1 MSFYQLVERPNTWI
15 YFLKLVVLQWVG
27 TAFGVVQ
34 VLMARQNNVHNYLFG
49 IVAILIS
56 IYGCCTNPELYA
68 DILSEPVL
76 SGHEH
81 LWLVLLE
88 DGKATSKR
96 RPSPTPMVGIM
107 VMAAGIVL
115 GCFLLMAYWLGQHTD
130 SDVPYWDAVVVA
142 FAWAGMWL
150 MAKRKIENWVYL
162 NISNL
167 ISVPLLI
174 YKELYI
180 YAGLT
185 AFLFTVAISGYIK
198 WKRIIDNERNKAY
211 A

>member
-1 MSFYQLVERPNTWI
+1 MELFSQI
-15 YFLKLVVLQWVG
+15 VVMQWLG

-34 VLMARQNNVHNYLFG
+34 VLMASQNNVYNYLFG

-56 IYGCCTNPELYA
+56 IYVLYQSQLYA
-68 DILSEPVL
+68 DILLNLYYLVMSIYGWFYWKMGKQQQEAPIAYANRR
-76 SGHEH
+76 EH
-81 LWLVLLE
+81 VV
-88 DGKATSKR
+88 AT
-96 RPSPTPMVGIM
+96 
-107 VMAAGIVL
+107 GIVL
-115 GCFLLMAYWLGQHTD
+115 GCFVLMAYWLGQHTD

-198 WKRIIDNERNKAY
+198 WKRIIDRERDESFA
-211 A
+211 

>member
-1 MSFYQLVERPNTWI
+1 MDLFSQI
-15 YFLKLVVLQWVG
+15 VVMQWLG

-56 IYGCCTNPELYA
+56 IYVLYQSQLYA
-68 DILSEPVL
+68 DILLNLYYLVMSIYGWFYWKMGKQNQEAPIAYANRR
-76 SGHEH
+76 EH
-81 LWLVLLE
+81 GV
-88 DGKATSKR
+88 
-96 RPSPTPMVGIM
+96 
-107 VMAAGIVL
+107 AAGIVL
-115 GCFLLMAYWLGQHTD
+115 GCFILMAYWLGQHTD

-198 WKRIIDNERNKAY
+198 WKRIIDRERDESFA
-211 A
+211 

>member
-1 MSFYQLVERPNTWI
+1 MDLFSQI
-15 YFLKLVVLQWVG
+15 VVMQWLG

-34 VLMARQNNVHNYLFG
+34 VLMARQNNVNNYLFG

-56 IYGCCTNPELYA
+56 IYVLYQSQLYA
-68 DILSEPVL
+68 DILLNLYYLVMSIYGWFYWKMGKQKQEAPIAYANRR
-76 SGHEH
+76 EH
-81 LWLVLLE
+81 GV
-88 DGKATSKR
+88 
-96 RPSPTPMVGIM
+96 
-107 VMAAGIVL
+107 AAGIIL
-115 GCFLLMAYWLGQHTD
+115 GCFVLMAYWLGQHTD

-150 MAKRKIENWVYL
+150 MAKRKIENWIYL

-185 AFLFTVAISGYIK
+185 AFLFVVAVSGYIK

>member
-1 MSFYQLVERPNTWI
+1 MELFSQI
-15 YFLKLVVLQWVG
+15 VVMQWLG

-56 IYGCCTNPELYA
+56 IYVLYQSQLYA
-68 DILSEPVL
+68 DILLNLYYLVMSIYGWFYWKMGKQQQEAPIAYANRR
-76 SGHEH
+76 EH
-81 LWLVLLE
+81 VV
-88 DGKATSKR
+88 AT
-96 RPSPTPMVGIM
+96 
-107 VMAAGIVL
+107 GIVL
-115 GCFLLMAYWLGQHTD
+115 GCFVLMAYWLGQHTD

-198 WKRIIDNERNKAY
+198 WKRIIDRERDESFA
-211 A
+211 

>member
-1 MSFYQLVERPNTWI
+1 MELFSQI
-15 YFLKLVVLQWVG
+15 VVMQWLG

-34 VLMARQNNVHNYLFG
+34 VLMARQNNVYNYLFG

-56 IYGCCTNPELYA
+56 IYVLYQSQLYA
-68 DILSEPVL
+68 DILLNLYYLVMSIYGWFYWKMGKQQQEAPIAYANRR
-76 SGHEH
+76 EH
-81 LWLVLLE
+81 VV
-88 DGKATSKR
+88 AT
-96 RPSPTPMVGIM
+96 
-107 VMAAGIVL
+107 GIVL
-115 GCFLLMAYWLGQHTD
+115 GCFVLMAYWLGQHTD

-174 YKELYI
+174 YKELSI

-198 WKRIIDNERNKAY
+198 WKRIIDRERDESFA
-211 A
+211 

>member
-1 MSFYQLVERPNTWI
+1 
-15 YFLKLVVLQWVG
+15 
-27 TAFGVVQ
+27 
-34 VLMARQNNVHNYLFG
+34 
-49 IVAILIS
+49 
-56 IYGCCTNPELYA
+56 
-68 DILSEPVL
+68 
-76 SGHEH
+76 
-81 LWLVLLE
+81 
-88 DGKATSKR
+88 
-96 RPSPTPMVGIM
+96 
-107 VMAAGIVL
+107 
-115 GCFLLMAYWLGQHTD
+115 MAYWLGQHTD

-198 WKRIIDNERNKAY
+198 WKRIIDRERDESFAKKIFGTCGCPNPMVDWKCP
-211 A
+211 

>member
-1 MSFYQLVERPNTWI
+1 MELFSQI
-15 YFLKLVVLQWVG
+15 VVMQWLG

-34 VLMARQNNVHNYLFG
+34 VLMARQNNVYNYLFG

-56 IYGCCTNPELYA
+56 IYVLYQSQLYA
-68 DILSEPVL
+68 DILLNLYYLVMSIYGWFYWKMGKQQQEAPIAYANRR
-76 SGHEH
+76 EH
-81 LWLVLLE
+81 VV
-88 DGKATSKR
+88 AT
-96 RPSPTPMVGIM
+96 
-107 VMAAGIVL
+107 GIVL
-115 GCFLLMAYWLGQHTD
+115 GCFVLMAYWLGQHTD

-150 MAKRKIENWVYL
+150 MAKRTIENWVYL

-198 WKRIIDNERNKAY
+198 WKRIIDRERDESFA
-211 A
+211 